1 MEAFLEV
8 WGPRGSDLVNLE
20 GEDVSVGRAE
30 SNDLVLDDGAVSA
43 VHATLAR
50 YRGWWCL
57 KDLGSSNGTFVNGEP
72 VISERRLRAGDEIRL
87 GSSRIVFR
95 TRAPSNI
102 AATVGAEAPPEIT
115 RRERDVLVALCRP
128 LVSGQPFA
136 HPATVKEIAEQLFV
150 TEAAVK
156 NHLASLYDKFAIH
169 ESGES
174 RRLRLANDAVLRQ
187 AVTIADLTAS

>member
-8 WGPRGSDLVNLE
+8 WSAGRSELVNLE
-20 GEDVSVGRAE
+20 GQDVSVGRAD
-30 SNDLVLDDGAVSA
+30 SNDVVLADAAVSA
-43 VHATLAR
+43 VHASLAR
-50 YRGWWCL
+50 YRGWWCV

-72 VISERRLRAGDEIRL
+72 VIGDRRLRAGDEIRL

-95 TRAPSNI
+95 TRVAPEV
-102 AATVGAEAPPEIT
+102 AATMSADAPPEIT

-136 HPATVKEIAEQLFV
+136 APATVKEIAEQLVV

-169 ESGES
+169 ETGET
-174 RRLRLANDAVLRQ
+174 RRMRLANEAVTRR
-187 AVTIADLTAS
+187 AVTIADLTSL